1 MTTYFKQG
9 IEVRGNAKIIGHTEI
24 TGSTIVGDLQSED
37 LLAVNSRITTDL
49 IPHLDCA
56 YDIGNENLRWK
67 ALYAKE
73 LYLDIE
79 EQIEGGILFVG
90 ENGKFQTSFDFK
102 WDNDAKALTANG
114 SLKFT
119 GEDNT
124 YQLGDVVIE
133 DNTISLANNKDQ
145 LFLLTDSNQTL
156 TVGGNLEVL
165 GETISVSTSNTAF
178 LDPIITLGGAD
189 SNTILTADDP
199 YDRGIEYLCY
209 DEQNHVHLRA
219 EDMVLGERYVI
230 ELVGGDPTDFVA
242 LGADRNVAGELF
254 TASEVAMVVGTVVD
268 PSVPSGTITING
280 VDVRVNGIS
289 STTIVADINE
299 AGIDCVHAVVNNSEQ
314 VVITCRGG
322 DLEVSNTKRIVSGV
336 SRDTT
341 TVVTSSNHGFRNGD
355 QIEFNPIEGM
365 YELDVD
371 TATDTFFVETI
382 NDDSFY
388 VMTKDS
394 TGVRQHIDGTA
405 FAQFLVATSQEL
417 TGEIEEPRVNRND
430 SIVINGDTIT
440 FREGDIDTIVDDIN
454 NANNGIGLRDVVAS
468 NASGYLKLTTTGV
481 DIELEA
487 STTEAIA
494 NITKITVNSV
504 TNDVTVTAP
513 GHGLG
518 ENQTVYI
525 TGVAGM
531 TDVDGIYIAANVT
544 EDTFVLYEDIVTPI
558 NGSDFD
564 TYANATPTVL
574 GDIVENNF
582 VDVLANLNAE
592 FSINGHAIS
601 LTTGTSALADI
612 IDDINAR
619 SSVTGVTASAA
630 TRELRNYLHLTTT
643 QDAVDQSIVTAHRT
657 NSAGGK
663 VVNIEDVS
671 AVDNTTVQ
679 VQATGHGFVDGTYVI
694 ISGVLGGSAI
704 EDINTRWVVQNA
716 TTNTFDIFI
725 SSDSTGNADTW
736 ALQYNSGG
744 VISNRPLDLFGIGEA
759 TVLPESSGTIYND
772 VLTKLGLTDNHSNIT
787 NGVYTFDL
795 TIPNS
800 RRLSYVYTTVLDG
813 IGISEGVYAKA
824 NRRISAEV
832 SGTAVTPRLIP
843 DATFWI
849 DDGYDRRTVW
859 SRGGTYTDIDDIV
872 NLINNVLQDETSKRQ
887 TFTVQTANE
896 NTFDIAW
903 PIGSNGNYDV
913 ASVTIDGNVLDEHPG
928 DSTSPGTYSIVGQ
941 TLTVLPA
948 TTTVG
953 DEIVVN
959 LIRRT
964 SSDSAGPIDVVA
976 SNSNGRLTLTGGVG
990 TSFELGTDDTTVGE
1004 TGLDNLYLTAGTYTG
1019 TTNTNARVEGSTRV
1033 DDSTSEYTADD
1044 SVEGGTLTINGV
1056 DITIAANSSLEQ
1068 VVEAIN
1074 TASGLV
1080 GIAATIEYSSPEY
1093 YLVIEGEAGYDIVL
1107 DGDSDVLADLGLSAV
1122 TEKFVYES
1130 RAEHT
1135 SAAGSIE
1142 LNSTETLDINGVT
1155 VTLSDIDSS
1164 GKVEVEEVI
1173 SAINNANIENIEASK
1188 NTNGEVVIKYFG
1200 NVENNQEL
1208 CIEHTSV
1215 ASITNIVDNGTLEIT
1230 TSQPHGLED
1239 QDEVI
1244 IQNVQSGLGALIND
1258 NKYYVQNVSSNLFRI
1273 WNNAALTNA
1282 VVSNGI
1288 AFVPR
1293 TVADVSGDTLIPSV
1307 RLDPLVADQVYINDF
1322 AITLDTDSPTG
1333 TIQTLDDFIT
1343 RVNVYQAQTGVVASK
1358 SIDNQIVLTSQT
1370 TDIKI
1375 QNGPGTTVLED
1386 LGLDAGVIESQM
1398 IGSVSNPIVT
1408 SGYDIVINGVTVQFA
1423 GGNHNSIV
1431 DDINNAMFNQNVT
1444 NIVASFDAV
1453 NENRIVI
1460 AGTDTTVDVIP
1471 GSQSRT
1477 VAVEGVYEAN
1487 PLRIVAYNHGLVE
1500 GQTVKIDDIIPLDS
1514 LQVYPLNT
1522 NTFKIS
1528 SVTQDTFVLDGVD
1541 GTSSSFD
1548 GREYPNAIH
1557 TGTSFEPVQVGD
1569 KITINGREITF
1580 TRDSNNDGVADIN
1593 DVIADINSEFV
1604 DQSVIASRVQVNDNS
1619 VVRLTGYGVNVSV
1632 SADSETD
1639 QYYNIDGISTDGV
1652 ITFTASSSTFDSSD
1666 LADLGICLRIQGIN
1680 DSTWD
1685 DINFENSGVCYYGE
1699 LIAADQI
1706 KLYEGYNHIAV
1717 VEGNNDSSGRLDND
1731 DSTDNVVAG
1740 EEFYINNKL
1749 ITISSGTA
1757 QTQSMSD
1764 VVQDILSAG
1773 IVGLSATTTSDDR
1786 LQLTANQIVIAK
1798 TGESSDEDIL
1808 EKLGLV
1814 EGTTNGEY
1822 SNPVSFA
1829 SLGGPYAGGEGA
1841 QAVKKI
1847 SDQLSIAG
1855 TEFYSLSGS
1864 IETSAII
1871 ELGMEGSTNVA
1882 AEASYTQESDASA
1895 VGNITNPVV
1904 VIGNTIKINGRVVR
1918 YTGEDLNTIVSDI
1931 NNAMVLPPQITITA
1945 FNDADRLLLQGRNN
1959 IDIVVEEH
1967 LHGLNAVTDLGI
1979 QPGTYSYTAQAPAV
1993 LVGHKPAAEKG
2004 ESIYVNGVHVEFY
2017 NPLYITDVVNQI
2029 NNALEQDGR
2038 FPDIV
2043 AITQDN
2049 ELSFRSSSSDIVLSN
2064 AAGDTVLQDRFGLEP
2079 GVTKF
2084 ATESVAMYTSVFDS
2098 LGIEPG
2104 CYPVTDGFDDVG
2116 SGIVL
2121 LASSTTKKGFFGVD
2135 KGTGR
2140 FTYIPDASIKDNQV
2154 EFWENNKGD
2163 VHFNKMFLDAGL
2175 DVFGDVHFDKGRFE
2189 VDGNTRFYKTIQV
2202 GDGEWN
2208 TQPMFEVNAY
2218 TGDVTARGSGSFS
2231 QSLEVAGNVFL
2242 GDRDTDR
2249 VEVRGSLGVDVHATL
2264 RSANV
2269 EDLTSHRVVFS
2280 ENVDNGNEI
2289 IRVGELVDDANFTY
2303 NRLKLDVGQGN
2314 VELFNTGDVN
2324 LQGNLWMANPAA
2336 GKLKVT
2342 SLGVTSLTHTR
2353 VPFVNEFDELIDD
2366 ASMRYFVDEP
2376 TYNNVPTLQLTGD
2389 INVDTQATLASANVE
2404 DLTMHR
2410 IVFVGNDT
2418 GELVDD
2424 ANLMWDTS
2432 TFYVNGRAE
2441 IDNIEIDGNKITTL
2455 GNCASPSEPER
2466 VTNIV
2471 NASNTNP
2478 VVITT
2483 ATDHGFRN
2491 GDTISISGVDAD
2503 SMFEISGRSFEV
2515 IASSGTSFSLR
2526 NEDGRSYNGWVPTYD
2541 FYFLEG
2547 PELTP
2552 SRLAN
2557 MPAQARIIING
2568 RNVTLSDPTN
2578 LRQIILDIGTDDQGV
2593 GAPAVGANIPGVR
2606 AKIWKGLATT
2616 GTGTGDENTALVL
2629 QVDKNIA
2636 NSVTIEEHPRDA
2648 QNDGLY
2654 NAGWT
2659 PKVLGFVPGVYSETN
2674 FTEISKTDP
2683 SNPTQTGVVTST
2695 EALNTGG
2702 GFSNGTVLELNS
2714 NIEVGNRMTFPFS
2727 WIKSNVIDKL
2737 IPNGGK
2743 IIIGTTGTRNN
2754 TISSDLI
2761 NFDSNKDLLYPRVE
2775 FSLISS
2781 GYRMSIIHNDRLNY
2795 TNYDYADINA
2805 VPDTGGIAFEVHDN
2819 FIALLASTND
2829 GSFEGHGS
2837 YRYSQPPINFWAEH
2851 YRSLT
2856 DTDTSPIG
2864 RTDTRG
2870 IRMFIGATQDTA
2882 PNADWLNQPLS
2893 VDGVLSTRPFAPAQP
2908 AELDVISDASGRYF
2922 YVVGS
2927 NTNIEMASNLAVWV
2941 NNTKVVFS
2949 GTTTVATMAGQFNNY
2964 NIPGVDWISTLPNGV
2979 TVADR
2984 MVLRVDR
2991 TVVSELEI
2999 SEDAYSTVVHGAVT
3013 GPSALYPYNDTTYMG
3028 FDVRA
3033 GVRYGLYSP
3042 VGYSEEVTIN
3052 EEATW
3057 PNVVSTATPTATRA
3071 AIPESSAGCHL
3082 ILDTDPTDPSTR
3094 IHNRSVAVFEEGV
3107 TEITMIEASDFIMMD
3122 NQTPSNIVYTV
3133 DGNTGNVVTQGNV
3146 TIEDTLTVNRQL
3158 NSTHPTTGSIQ
3169 TAGGLGV
3176 EMDAW
3181 IGGSLYVVGDSIISG
3196 NLQLGDQDTDTITFS
3211 ADVVSSILPDMSNT
3225 FDLGNAQKSWRR
3237 LHLDD
3242 SLNFEGANQQNHIFF
3257 PTNLEDGL
3265 SISSE
3270 LVDFMSFES
3279 TSSNPKIH
3287 VYQNICYRA
3296 DMEIVGETTS
3306 STLKVE
3312 DLTEDRI
3319 VIAGIDGEL
3328 EDDSNFVFDG
3338 VHLRVGVTPTTSL
3351 FTVEVADGDVYTA
3364 GTLHTDGQATLAS
3377 ANVEDLTDNRIVIAG
3392 IDGEL
3397 EDDENFTFDATT
3409 FNIGQGEFTVDV
3421 ATGNTD
3427 IDGTLDVA
3435 GDTHVESTTAT
3446 THPTEGAL
3454 IVDGGTGIVGDLQ
3467 VGGDIHGRSDLI
3479 VYNNTVL
3486 GNDAL
3491 TDTITF
3497 TAKGASDLLVNADD
3511 AYDLGDATNMWANV
3525 FAHVYNGDDAIFGN
3539 IQIAVTDDN
3548 RIDTVTGELTLDSAA
3563 GKVNIDDNLDV
3574 IGIATFEN
3582 VQQSTENNNGSV
3594 VITGGLGVGM
3604 NTNIGGE
3611 LDVDSDAFYH
3621 ENVHLDDNKELR
3633 FGTDIDATVQWD
3645 TLSNTLRVETTS
3657 TTVNSDYFEVSK
3669 TDRTEPMITADAD
3682 ASVDLYYN
3690 GSLKA
3695 HTTLEGFTVENQL
3708 AADVN
3713 LDVHASSETLDSEI
3727 HFTAPGMTTATIVA
3741 DHNATSTDRNLRLA
3755 AAGAENIAIV
3765 DDRVFLHGDIDNDR
3779 TAQLLGDVMVGKTSQ
3794 AGNTLGIIGGTG
3806 DAQISFY
3813 ESNAATAHVFWDN
3826 SENKLVLTDTR
3837 YAPTGAEGVFNL
3849 THQDI
3854 LLWTQ
3859 EVQPAGSGPIDGIAL
3874 RDPSNSPSEVVSIS
3888 NQSASNTD
3896 TLLRLSK
3903 NDTGSQITIKRGSAD
3918 TGYVGVST
3926 SDNDLYIEGNE
3937 VGIRFDDSLTAVVP
3951 GLGQGADANNQ
3962 FDLGDDSNKW
3972 RDIHFGND
3980 LVHEHYTETADVAP
3994 DVGTA
3999 RTVIAEFPAATFDA
4013 AKFIVKAAHGS
4024 ERSVTEMLVVHD
4036 GTTADSTQ
4044 YAVINTGT
4052 TLAQYDVDLVGSSV
4066 RLLATS
4072 TFAGTEYNIVQTL
4085 IV

>member
-56 YDIGNENLRWK
+56 YDLGSENLRWK

-90 ENGKFQTSFDFK
+90 ADGKFQTSFDFK

-133 DNTISLANNKDQ
+133 DNTISLANSKDQ

-199 YDRGIEYLCY
+199 YDRGVEYLCY

-219 EDMVLGERYVI
+219 ENMVLGERYVI
-230 ELVGGDPTDFVA
+230 ELIGGDPTDFVA

-254 TASEVAMVVGTVVD
+254 TASEVAMVVGTEVD

-299 AGIDCVHAVVNNSEQ
+299 AGIDCVHAVVNNNGQ
-314 VVITCRGG
+314 VVITCRDGN
-322 DLEVSNTKRIVSGV
+322 LEVSNTKRIVSGV

-365 YELDVD
+365 FELDVD
-371 TATDTFFVETI
+371 TAVDTFFVETI
-382 NDDSFY
+382 DDDSFY

-394 TGVRQHIDGTA
+394 TGVRQHVDGTA

-417 TGEIEEPRVNRND
+417 TGEVEDPRVNRND
-430 SIVINGDTIT
+430 SIVINGDTIV

-454 NANNGIGLRDVVAS
+454 NANDGIGLRDVVAS
-468 NASGYLKLTTTGV
+468 NTNGYLKLTTTGV
-481 DIELEA
+481 DIELES
-487 STTEAIA
+487 STSEAIA
-494 NITKITVNSV
+494 NITKITVNQT

-513 GHGLG
+513 SHGLG

-525 TGVAGM
+525 TGVTGM

-558 NGSDFD
+558 NGSTFG
-564 TYANATPTVL
+564 TYTNTTPTVL
-574 GDIVENNF
+574 GDTVENNF

-601 LTTGTSALADI
+601 LTSGTGSLADI

-630 TRELRNYLHLTTT
+630 MRELRNYLHLTTT

-657 NSAGGK
+657 NSAGGR
-663 VVNIEDVS
+663 VTYIEDVS
-671 AVDNTTVQ
+671 AVDSTTVQ
-679 VQATGHGFVDGTYVI
+679 VQATGHGFIDGTYVI
-694 ISGVLGGSAI
+694 INGVQGGSAI

-744 VISNRPLDLFGIGEA
+744 VISNRPLDLFGISEA
-759 TVLPESSGTIYND
+759 TVLPDSSGTIYND
-772 VLTKLGLTDNHSNIT
+772 VLTKLGLTDNHSDIVA
-787 NGVYTFDL
+787 GVFTFDL
-795 TIPNS
+795 TVPNS

-813 IGISEGVYAKA
+813 IGIPEGVYAKA

-843 DATFWI
+843 GATFWI

-859 SRGGTYTDIDDIV
+859 SRSGTYTDIDDIV
-872 NLINNVLQDETSKRQ
+872 NLINDVLQDETNKIQ
-887 TFTVQTANE
+887 TFTVRTANE

-903 PIGSNGNYDV
+903 PIGNNGNYDV
-913 ASVTIDGNVLDEHPG
+913 VGVTLDGSALDEYPG
-928 DSTSPGTYSIVGQ
+928 DSTSPGTYEITGQ

-953 DEIVVN
+953 DNIVVT
-959 LIRRT
+959 LSRRT
-964 SSDSAGPIDVVA
+964 TSDSAGPIDVVA
-976 SNSNGRLTLTGGVG
+976 SNSNGRLKLTGGVG

-1004 TGLDNLYLTAGTYTG
+1004 TGLNNLYLTASTYTG
-1019 TTNTNARVEGSTRV
+1019 TANTIARVEGSTRV

-1056 DITIAANSSLEQ
+1056 DIAIAAGSSLEQ

-1080 GIAATIEYSSPEY
+1080 GITASVEYASPEY

-1107 DGDSDVLADLGLSAV
+1107 NGDSDVLADLGLSAV

-1155 VTLSDIDSS
+1155 VVLSDIDSS
-1164 GKVEVEEVI
+1164 GKVEVTEVI

-1244 IQNVQSGLGALIND
+1244 IQNVQSGLGELIND

-1273 WNNAALTNA
+1273 WNNTALTNA

-1288 AFVPR
+1288 AFVSR
-1293 TVADVSGDTLIPSV
+1293 TVADVSGDKLIPSIQ
-1307 RLDPLVADQVYINDF
+1307 LDPLVADQVYINDF
-1322 AITLDTDSPTG
+1322 AITIDNTNNGSLQS
-1333 TIQTLDDFIT
+1333 LDDFID
-1343 RVNVYQAQTGVVASK
+1343 RVNFYQVQTGVVASK
-1358 SIDNQIVLTSQT
+1358 SIDNQIVLTGQS

-1375 QNGPGTTVLED
+1375 QNGPGTTILED
-1386 LGLDAGVIESQM
+1386 LGLDAGVTESKM

-1423 GGNHNSIV
+1423 GGDHNNII

-1444 NIVASFDAV
+1444 NIVASFDPAE
-1453 NENRIVI
+1453 ENRIVI

-1477 VAVEGVYEAN
+1477 VAIEGIYETN
-1487 PLRIVAYNHGLVE
+1487 PIRIVAYNHGLVE
-1500 GQTVKIDDIIPLDS
+1500 GQTVKIDDIVPLDS
-1514 LQVYPLNT
+1514 LQAYPLNT

-1541 GTSSSFD
+1541 GTDSSFD

-1557 TGTSFEPVQVGD
+1557 TGTGFEPVQVGD
-1569 KITINGREITF
+1569 KITINGKEITF
-1580 TRDSNNDGVADIN
+1580 TRDSNNDGAADIN
-1593 DVIADINSEFV
+1593 DVITDINSEFV
-1604 DQSVIASRVQVNDNS
+1604 DQSVIASRVQVNDTS

-1652 ITFTASSSTFDSSD
+1652 IEFTASSSTFDSSD
-1666 LADLGICLRIQGIN
+1666 LADLGICLRIQGIT

-1699 LIAADQI
+1699 LLDTGNQI
-1706 KLYEGYNHIAV
+1706 KLYESYNHIAV
-1717 VEGNNDSSGRLDND
+1717 VEGNNDSTGRLDLD
-1731 DSTDNVVAG
+1731 DSTDDVVAG
-1740 EEFYINNKL
+1740 EEFYINDKL

-1786 LQLTANQIVIAK
+1786 LQLTANQIIIAK
-1798 TGESSDEDIL
+1798 TGESNDEDIL

-1822 SNPVSFA
+1822 SDPVSFA
-1829 SLGGPYAGGEGA
+1829 SMGGAYTGGEGA

-1847 SDQLSIAG
+1847 TDQLGIAG
-1855 TEFYSLSGS
+1855 TEFYSLSGG

-1882 AEASYTQESDASA
+1882 AEASYTQESNAST
-1895 VGNITNPVV
+1895 VGTIANPTVV
-1904 VIGNTIKINGRVVR
+1904 VGNTIKINGRSVR

-1931 NNAMVLPPQITITA
+1931 NNAMILPPQITITA
-1945 FNDADRLLLQGRNN
+1945 FNDADRLLLLGRNN

-1979 QPGTYSYTAQAPAV
+1979 QPGTYGYTAPAPAV
-1993 LVGHKPAAEKG
+1993 LVGHKPAAEQG

-2017 NPLYITDVVNQI
+2017 NPLYITDVVSQI
-2029 NNALEQDGR
+2029 NNALDQDGR
-2038 FPDIV
+2038 FIDIV
-2043 AITQDN
+2043 AMTENN
-2049 ELSFRSSSSDIVLSN
+2049 ELSFRSSGSDIILSN
-2064 AAGDTVLQDRFGLEP
+2064 TEGDTVLQDRFGLEP

-2135 KGTGR
+2135 KGTNR
-2140 FTYIPDASIKDNQV
+2140 FTYIPDASIEDNQV
-2154 EFWENNKGD
+2154 EFWEGSKGD
-2163 VHFNKMFLDAGL
+2163 VHFGKIYADDGICSYGNIEIEGELEVQNNVRLYKNLYLGDGDKSTPPTFTVERNGEIHTVSDAHIEGFL
-2175 DVFGDVHFDKGRFE
+2175 R
-2189 VDGNTRFYKTIQV
+2189 VDGNVQ
-2202 GDGEWN
+2202 
-2208 TQPMFEVNAY
+2208 
-2218 TGDVTARGSGSFS
+2218 
-2231 QSLEVAGNVFL
+2231 L
-2242 GDRDTDR
+2242 GDTNTDR
-2249 VEVRGSLGVDVHATL
+2249 VDVRGHLGVDVHATL

-2280 ENVDNGNEI
+2280 ESIDNGREI
-2289 IRVGELVDDANFTY
+2289 IRVGELVDDANFSY
-2303 NRLKLDVGQGN
+2303 NRLKLDIGQGN

-2342 SLGVTSLTHTR
+2342 SIGITSLTHTR

-2366 ASMRYFVDEP
+2366 VSMRYFVDDVA
-2376 TYNNVPTLQLTGD
+2376 YNNVPTLQLTGD

-2410 IVFVGNDT
+2410 IVFVGDDT

-2478 VVITT
+2478 IVITT
-2483 ATDHGFRN
+2483 ATDHGYRN

-2526 NEDGRSYNGWVPTYD
+2526 NEDGRNYNGWVPTYD

-2557 MPAQARIIING
+2557 MPAQSRIIING
-2568 RNVTLSDPTN
+2568 RNVTLTNPTN

-2593 GAPAVGANIPGVR
+2593 GAPTVGANIPGVR

-2659 PKVLGFVPGVYSETN
+2659 PKVLGFVPGVYSETS

-2695 EALNTGG
+2695 EALNAGG

-2737 IPNGGK
+2737 ILNSGK
-2743 IIIGTTGTRNN
+2743 IVIGTTGTRNN
-2754 TISSDLI
+2754 TISSDLA
-2761 NFDSNKDLLYPRVE
+2761 NFESNKDLLYPRVE

-2795 TNYDYADINA
+2795 TNYDYVDLNA
-2805 VPDTGGIAFEVHDN
+2805 VPDTGGLAFEVHDN
-2819 FIALLASTND
+2819 FISLLASTNND
-2829 GSFEGHGS
+2829 SIEGYGS
-2837 YRYSQPPINFWAEH
+2837 YRYNEPPINFWAEH

-2856 DTDTSPIG
+2856 DTDTAPVG

-2882 PNADWLNQPLS
+2882 PDAAWLNQPLS

-2908 AELDVISDASGRYF
+2908 AVLDVTSDASGRYF

-2927 NTNIEMASNLAVWV
+2927 NTDIEVASNLAVWV

-2949 GTTTVATMAGQFNNY
+2949 GTSTVSTMAGQFNNY
-2964 NIPGVDWISTLPNGV
+2964 NIAGVEWINTLPNGI

-3033 GVRYGLYSP
+3033 GVRYGLYTP

-3057 PNVVSTATPTATRA
+3057 PNIVSTATPTATRA

-3107 TEITMIEASDFIMMD
+3107 TAITMIEASDFIMMD
-3122 NQTPSNIVYTV
+3122 NQTPSNIVYTI

-3146 TIEDTLTVNRQL
+3146 TIEDTLTVNRAL

-3211 ADVVSSILPDMSNT
+3211 ADVVSSILPDLPNT

-3279 TSSNPKIH
+3279 TSSDPKIH

-3296 DMEIVGETTS
+3296 DMEIVGQTS
-3306 STLKVE
+3306 ASSLNVE

-3319 VIAGIDGEL
+3319 VIVGEDGEL

-3392 IDGEL
+3392 INGEL

-3435 GDTHVESTTAT
+3435 GDTHIESTTAT

-3486 GNDAL
+3486 GDDEE

-3563 GKVNIDDNLDV
+3563 GKVNVDDNLDV

-3594 VITGGLGVGM
+3594 VIAGGLGVGM

-3633 FGTDIDATVQWD
+3633 FGTDIDATAQWD
-3645 TLSNTLRVETTS
+3645 TISNTLRVETTS

-3669 TDRTEPMITADAD
+3669 TDRTELMITADAD

-3690 GSLKA
+3690 GSRKA
-3695 HTTLEGFTVENQL
+3695 HTTPEGFTVENQL

-3713 LDVHASSETLDSEI
+3713 FDVHASSETLDSEI
-3727 HFTAPGMTTATIVA
+3727 HFTAPGMTTATIIA

-3813 ESNAATAHVFWDN
+3813 ESSAATAHVFWDN

-3888 NQSASNTD
+3888 NQSASDTD

-3903 NDTGSQITIKRGSAD
+3903 NDTGEQITIKRGSAD

-3951 GLGQGADANNQ
+3951 GLGQGADADNQ
-3962 FDLGDDSNKW
+3962 FDLGDDTNKW
-3972 RDIHFGND
+3972 RDIHFGNEV
-3980 LVHEHYTETADVAP
+3980 VHPNYTETADTANP
-3994 DVGTA
+3994 SGTA
-3999 RTVIAEFPAATFDA
+3999 RTVIAEFSAATFDA

-4052 TLAQYDVDLVGSSV
+4052 TLAQYDVELVGGSV